1 MATLALLV
9 ALVAL
14 AAALIAIRMA
24 MNAGGQHRAPGPA
37 PAPPAPPAP
46 PPPPAAVNY
55 TITGTIRVT
64 NDCDGLQASIPGRV
78 TIKTELSNAAGTIA
92 VPGSTTVNLA
102 PDPASPAAPVKIGT
116 YTITV
121 RWLGGVPAHWTRPDV
136 EDPATG
142 NPVCNGIPGCVPPQV
157 CRDRA
162 TATRTVPF
170 VNPNTTH
177 DIPVGCAC
185 GNP

>member
-14 AAALIAIRMA
+14 AASLIAIRMA
-24 MNAGGQHRAPGPA
+24 MNAGGGQPMR
-37 PAPPAPPAP
+37 AP
-46 PPPPAAVNY
+46 PPPPPPINY
-55 TITGTIRVT
+55 TLSGSIRIT
-64 NDCDGLQASIPGRV
+64 NECDGQQASIPGRV
-78 TIKTELSNAAGTIA
+78 TISSDLSNAAGTIK

-102 PDPASPAAPVKIGT
+102 PDPADPTGPVKIGT

-121 RWLGGVPAHWTRPDV
+121 GWAAGIAAPAHWTRPAV
-136 EDPATG
+136 IDPATG
-142 NPVCNGIPGCVPPQV
+142 NPICNGIPGCVAPQA
-157 CRDRA
+157 CRDQA

-170 VNPNTTH
+170 VNPVTTH
-177 DIPVGCAC
+177 DIRVACAC